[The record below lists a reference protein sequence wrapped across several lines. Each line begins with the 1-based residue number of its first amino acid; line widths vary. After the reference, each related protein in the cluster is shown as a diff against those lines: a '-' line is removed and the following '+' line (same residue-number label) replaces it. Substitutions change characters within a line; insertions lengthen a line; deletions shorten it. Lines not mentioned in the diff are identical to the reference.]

1 MVPLI
6 CKNQDALDLDVIEHV
21 ITGIPIWDD
30 KQMAQGEIP
39 RNCDVHDGNSIAGCW
54 GILF

>member
-21 ITGIPIWDD
+21 ITGTRIWDD

-39 RNCDVHDGNSIAGCW
+39 RNCDVYDGNSIAGCW